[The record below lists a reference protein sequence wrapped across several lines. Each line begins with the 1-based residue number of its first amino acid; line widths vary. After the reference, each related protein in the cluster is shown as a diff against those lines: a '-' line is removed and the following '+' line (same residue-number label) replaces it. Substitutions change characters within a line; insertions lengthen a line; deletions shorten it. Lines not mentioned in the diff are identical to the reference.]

1 MWNDNNQ
8 ILSDSA
14 MIHTERQR
22 IKKAH
27 FYGSPIMGIEIDTAY
42 YNQVKGKEMTSFFD
56 NGKVY
61 RNDVNGNAQT
71 IYYLQEE
78 EGADVTAL
86 MYIESSAITFYLD
99 DGSIDKISYK
109 QNPEYVLYPMEMVPE
124 SQERKLQGF
133 DWQEDRRPTRVI
145 ICDRRIV
152 KSNRERA
159 AAIRRPTFPIMERID
174 YDRRRLV
181 ENKMW
186 KDRKDRLTP
195 DVIDWRNSRESYKK
209 RKR

>member
-1 MWNDNNQ
+1 
-8 ILSDSA
+8 
-14 MIHTERQR
+14 
-22 IKKAH
+22 
-27 FYGSPIMGIEIDTAY
+27 
-42 YNQVKGKEMTSFFD
+42 
-56 NGKVY
+56 
-61 RNDVNGNAQT
+61 VNGNAQT

-78 EGADVTAL
+78 EGSEVTAL
-86 MYIESSAITFYLD
+86 MYIESSAITFYLN

-109 QNPEYVLYPMEMVPE
+109 QNPEYALYPMEMVPE
-124 SQERKLQGF
+124 SQERILQGF
-133 DWQEDRRPTRVI
+133 DWYDDKRPTRVI
-145 ICDRRIV
+145 ICDRHIV
-152 KSNRERA
+152 KSNRERV